1 MIKLGAKKNL
11 FDFFYLGADLNIGFC
26 TRTSGKRE
34 RQLVYD
40 SEYDQWSYGTMGLI
54 DPSQTSGGIL
64 YSYTALEVNRYLN
77 YGLSLRIGTSLPV
90 NDRCKLIIQYSPEYI
105 WRAPFNKSLS
115 PTSTFRHFAEIM
127 LCVRI

>member
-1 MIKLGAKKNL
+1 MKSLLQNRGGSAFLRSSWTHWDYCPTKFDRRSVKKR
-11 FDFFYLGADLNIGFC
+11 I
-26 TRTSGKRE
+26 
-34 RQLVYD
+34 YD

-115 PTSTFRHFAEIM
+115 PTLTFRHFAEIM